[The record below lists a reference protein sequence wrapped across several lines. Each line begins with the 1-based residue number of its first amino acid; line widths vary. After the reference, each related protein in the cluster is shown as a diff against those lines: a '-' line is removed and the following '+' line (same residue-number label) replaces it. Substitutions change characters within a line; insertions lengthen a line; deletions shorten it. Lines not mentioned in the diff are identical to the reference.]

1 MVPLYPTGPDR
12 GPTVHDL
19 LIKLR
24 DIRLLRYLLASI
36 GALAVDMGSFLAL
49 LSLGM
54 LAAPASAL
62 AYAAGIIA
70 HWLLSSRTVFTD
82 SVAERG
88 HERTKQKALFGLA
101 LTTAIVGT
109 GDFMGVDPRLA
120 KLLAIAVSFTATWI
134 LRNKIVF
141 RAKAA

>member
-1 MVPLYPTGPDR
+1 M
-12 GPTVHDL
+12 HDL

-49 LSLGM
+49 LALGM

-62 AYAAGIIA
+62 AYAAGIVA

-88 HERTKQKALFGLA
+88 RERTRQKALFVVSALVGLA

-109 GDFMGVDPRLA
+109 GDFIGVDPRLA
-120 KLLAIAVSFTATWI
+120 KLVAIVVSFTATWV